1 MVSGTG
7 SQSHTKWAGWL
18 TLTLSVVTHC
28 SSSAIN
34 ISTWLLLAIV
44 FWKCSYWW
52 QWHGAWKLLSQF
64 VSRWPTVTVTLK
76 ISSLSLVAFSISI
89 GIYQPH
95 DVLQLLCGP
104 LQLHHWLD
112 TNQHQHMALVG
123 NFILKMFLLMTMT
136 WSLKIALTICVK
148 MTYSDSDTKNLQ
160 PQSCGIFNIYWYLS
174 ATWCTTTTTWTTTT
188 TLAGYKYFNI
198 KSARHIY

>member
-1 MVSGTG
+1 MSSQQSSHLLTFLVLLSRYWHGPGAWYWQWNTSPQSLADDTPPPASWWQVTDPNPHLHMVTGTG
-7 SQSHTKWAGWL
+7 SQSHTNWAGWL

-34 ISTWLLLAIV
+34 INTWLLLAIL

-76 ISSLSLVAFSISI
+76 TSSLSLVAFSISI

-95 DVLQLLCGP
+95 DVLQPLHGP
-104 LQLHHWLD
+104 LPLHWPD
-112 TNQHQHMALVG
+112 TNQHQQC
-123 NFILKMFLLMTMT
+123 KTYLLIM
-136 WSLKIALTICVK
+136 
-148 MTYSDSDTKNLQ
+148 
-160 PQSCGIFNIYWYLS
+160 
-174 ATWCTTTTTWTTTT
+174 
-188 TLAGYKYFNI
+188 
-198 KSARHIY
+198 